1 MAWACKES
9 LRGGLN
15 VLSSPDFP
23 SGPPGSRDPLCWS
36 PACPF
41 PIHTCPPFPP
51 PRASLTPAPLRQ
63 GVLSFTEANPPP
75 VEASFPVEAFLTFLF
90 SDPLSHSH
98 TFWAPPPPFDPL
110 SDHLSNL
117 PWPLEYND
125 SVYVSSSRKSSLIST
140 ADLMP
145 LPCTHCKLE

>member
-1 MAWACKES
+1 MLVTCLS
-9 LRGGLN
+9 LPHPH
-15 VLSSPDFP
+15 LSSSPSTPVLPDP
-23 SGPPGSRDPLCWS
+23 S
-36 PACPF
+36 
-41 PIHTCPPFPP
+41 T
-51 PRASLTPAPLRQ
+51 LRQ

-98 TFWAPPPPFDPL
+98 TFWAPPPPLDPL
-110 SDHLSNL
+110 SDHLSNF

-140 ADLMP
+140 A
-145 LPCTHCKLE
+145 HWQI